1 MLRHST
7 EKEGWLRMALS
18 LLLGHSRKWQTLLGR
33 EEEGCKEAAHHPA
46 AEVSLSY
53 FRGPSFGVFG
63 RVPLQGRGVVQ
74 GADAW
79 LLVLY
84 VQDGGKSLTLESLTS
99 V

>member
-63 RVPLQGRGVVQ
+63 RCLSRGEVWSREQMLGFWSYMFKMVER
-74 GADAW
+74 A
-79 LLVLY
+79 
-84 VQDGGKSLTLESLTS
+84 
-99 V
+99 